1 MWIERKRYIVRRKR
15 DHAIMCGLARDLK
28 FKSEGEI
35 GDTAIKTYSSAKKAY
50 NAVKSSFGYEDEEIY
65 IEQITE
71 VITNSNFGLFFD
83 LKQRN
88 GEWIE
93 TTDIEGIVQQ
103 KCSVCGKTKYGKF
116 KTNYCSNCGARMIG
130 EQHEN

>member
-15 DHAIMCGLARDLK
+15 DNAIMCGLARDFK

-35 GDTAIKTYSSAKKAY
+35 GDSAIKTYYSAKKAY
-50 NAVKSSFGYEDEEIY
+50 SAVKSSFGYEDDEIY
-65 IEQITE
+65 IEQVTE

-93 TTDIEGIVQQ
+93 TTDIDGIVQHQ
-103 KCSVCGKTKYGKF
+103 CSVCGKTKYGKC